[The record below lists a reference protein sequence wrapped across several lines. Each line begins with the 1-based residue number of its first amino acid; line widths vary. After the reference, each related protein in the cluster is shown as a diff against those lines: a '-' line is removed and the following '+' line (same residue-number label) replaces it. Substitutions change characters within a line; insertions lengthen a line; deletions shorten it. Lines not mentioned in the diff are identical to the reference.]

1 MTPDQMQAEQSDDVP
16 SVDVAALMAELRAQL
31 GATSVPT
38 PAAPPPTADSI
49 ARRLEVLERQATV
62 FERPFL
68 SQVPVVGSAIAGFRE
83 SWNRVSTKWY
93 VRPMLQQQNEVNLGL
108 VRALSDLTRQVAELE
123 RRLAALEAA
132 VHATA
137 SQDRQNE

>member
-1 MTPDQMQAEQSDDVP
+1 
-16 SVDVAALMAELRAQL
+16 
-31 GATSVPT
+31 
-38 PAAPPPTADSI
+38 
-49 ARRLEVLERQATV
+49 
-62 FERPFL
+62 
-68 SQVPVVGSAIAGFRE
+68 
-83 SWNRVSTKWY
+83 
-93 VRPMLQQQNEVNLGL
+93 MLQQQNEVNLGL